1 MPTKHKAYYARIE
14 AGLCG
19 QCGKR
24 ALAVNSDGTKLRYC
38 EECRRKT
45 VEARRRYRAELR
57 KKERERYKEHR
68 AQEVENK
75 EQIDYVLSAG
85 RYVRCLSC
93 GVVTNTMFYF
103 CPWCGVKQNFIRGE
117 E

>member
-24 ALAVNSDGTKLRYC
+24 PVAVNADGTKLRYC

-57 KKERERYKEHR
+57 KKERERYKEHK
-68 AQEVENK
+68 AQEIENK
-75 EQIDYVLSAG
+75 EQIDSVLSAG

-103 CPWCGVKQNFIRGE
+103 CPWCGAKQNFIRGE

>member
-24 ALAVNSDGTKLRYC
+24 PVAVNADGTKLRYC
-38 EECRRKT
+38 EECRRKK
-45 VEARRRYRAELR
+45 VEARRRYRDELR
-57 KKERERYKEHR
+57 KKDRERHKEHR

-75 EQIDYVLSAG
+75 EQIDELL
-85 RYVRCLSC
+85 RE
-93 GVVTNTMFYF
+93 VTGMDMS
-103 CPWCGVKQNFIRGE
+103 
-117 E
+117 